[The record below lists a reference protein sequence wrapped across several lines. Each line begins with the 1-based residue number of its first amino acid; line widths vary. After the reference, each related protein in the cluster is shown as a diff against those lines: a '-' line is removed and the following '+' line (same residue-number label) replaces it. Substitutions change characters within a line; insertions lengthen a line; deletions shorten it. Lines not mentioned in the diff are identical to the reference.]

1 MNTNVVLSTRWYDY
15 PTGPLA
21 QVLGPGVSLIAG
33 PCSAESEEQLLETA
47 TGLAALGIR
56 TLRVGIWKPRTRPG
70 TFEGMGQ
77 DGLGW
82 LQAVRTA
89 TGMEVCTEVANAQ
102 HVEAALAAGVDR
114 LWIGARTTVSPFA
127 VQEIAEALRGTAMP
141 VLVKNPINPEL
152 ALWIGALERLER
164 LGITDLAACH
174 RGFSYYGSGTYR
186 NAPQWD
192 IPLELRRRLPQLPLL
207 CDPSHIAGVREKV
220 AEVAQTALDLGFEG
234 LLIES
239 HRNPPEAQ
247 SDAAQQLSPA
257 QLFELLSALTYRQPS
272 SSSTMYHQQLEAL
285 RVALDETDAA
295 LLEAVGRRMKLIKD
309 IMALK
314 EQYGVQPLRNTREA
328 ESLEARM
335 ARARALGLREP
346 FVRECLRMLYLEAVE
361 ASQPAAKPQ
370 IDGGS

>member
-1 MNTNVVLSTRWYDY
+1 MNTDVALSTPWQDY
-15 PTGPLA
+15 PASPLA
-21 QVLGPGVSLIAG
+21 QVVGAGVSIIAG

-47 TGLAALGIR
+47 QGLAALGIR

-70 TFEGMGQ
+70 SFEGMGA

-82 LQAVRTA
+82 LQAVRAA
-89 TGMEVCTEVANAQ
+89 TGMQVCTEVANAQ

-127 VQEIAEALRGTAMP
+127 VQEIAEALRGTALP
-141 VLVKNPINPEL
+141 VLVKNPINPEVG
-152 ALWIGALERLER
+152 LWIGALERLER
-164 LGITDLAACH
+164 MGLTQLAACH

-192 IPLELRRRLPQLPLL
+192 LPLELRRRLPNLPLF

-220 AEVAQTALDLGFEG
+220 AEVAQTALDLGFNG

-239 HRNPPEAQ
+239 HRNPHEAQ
-247 SDAAQQLSPA
+247 SDAAQQLTPA

-272 SSSTMYHQQLEAL
+272 SSSTVYQQELEAL

-295 LLEAVGRRMKLIKD
+295 LLEALGRRMQQVKQ
-309 IMALK
+309 IMRLK

-328 ESLEARM
+328 ESLAARM
-335 ARARALGLREP
+335 TRASALGLRES
-346 FVRECLRMLYLEAVE
+346 FVKECLRLIYLEAVE
-361 ASQPAAKPQ
+361 AAHPGEKPQ
-370 IDGGS
+370 E